1 MKRDPFFFLLLV
13 SVFSNLN
20 CFAQNLFSNADFETY
35 TFCPTTQGQ
44 VSFCNGWIEIVQSAD
59 YINCSY
65 VCWTPEQTIGAQS
78 GTGYMGFASYGGSNA
93 SEAIGQFLTTPLV
106 AGTDYTITF
115 WAKKTSGGTYVNNC
129 SGVSFFGYNG
139 NPASG
144 GSQVGVCPGSM
155 GGGVLLTTGAMVSN
169 LEWLPFSVSFTSP
182 GNFDFVG
189 MSVECLNCAQY
200 VFVDNFN
207 FTPNTNNFTFS
218 TACFGD
224 STYFQ
229 APVVAGLDSLDWNF
243 DDPSTGVQNFSDLQN
258 PTHLFSAAGSYDVQ
272 LILYNSSGVNDTLTN
287 TVSVNITPIVNLG
300 NDTIICSGQS
310 MLLDAGNPG
319 QTYLWNTN
327 ATTQTIVA
335 GTSGIYWVTVGNGNC
350 SVTDS
355 ISITIGT
362 SGSLNLGN
370 DTTICNG
377 QSVTLDAGNA
387 GSTYLWSTNA
397 TTQSISVNAAGNYSV
412 VVTNVCANQ
421 NDNITISIASSPVPA
436 LGNDTTYCSNFNL
449 QLNAANSGATYLWNN
464 NTNQQTLN
472 VNAAGT
478 YWVII
483 SNNCGSI
490 TDSIVFNQY
499 ASPQV
504 SLGNDT
510 LYCSAFIQLLD
521 ATNAG
526 ASYSWSNTSNAASI
540 NASTAG
546 IYWVNVS
553 NNCGTATDTI
563 NITQSSP
570 PVSALGNDTLYCSN
584 FTRLL
589 DGGTSTTSYL
599 WSDGTTDQ
607 TITVNQAGTYWVQL
621 NNNCG
626 AITDTIHIIQASA
639 PTVNLGNDTSFC
651 GSFTT
656 SFDATCI
663 ACNYLWSNNAV
674 TPQVTINT
682 AGPLIVLVSNLC
694 GVATDTVSIKLD
706 PFPYVTLPGDTE
718 LCAPEGYFILAYSNI
733 NNFLWST
740 GDTTQSINIP
750 KAGTYW
756 VDVSNPCGYD
766 VDTIKITECP
776 GAYIMPN
783 AFSPNGDGVNDFL
796 YPIRIGNAMLV
807 QYDIYNRWGE
817 KVFTYADGDMN
828 WDGKYYETPCSIGVY
843 AYIVRY
849 KDNITGKIFML
860 KGNATLLR

>member
-1 MKRDPFFFLLLV
+1 MDINWQTVATGIGFTATINPQTTLDNN
-13 SVFSNLN
+13 VFYS
-20 CFAQNLFSNADFETY
+20 
-35 TFCPTTQGQ
+35 TTDILIISSG
-44 VSFCNGWIEIVQSAD
+44 VIALSAVAMT
-59 YINCSY
+59 N
-65 VCWTPEQTIGAQS
+65 
-78 GTGYMGFASYGGSNA
+78 
-93 SEAIGQFLTTPLV
+93 V
-106 AGTDYTITF
+106 AGYI
-115 WAKKTSGGTYVNNC
+115 AQGGRAYIEGEYDC
-129 SGVSFFGYNG
+129 SAYNT
-139 NPASG
+139 NALFENLIA
-144 GSQVGVCPGSM
+144 QF
-155 GGGVLLTTGAMVSN
+155 GGGPFNYLGTIPGTLVPMNVLGSLSTTNNAVPSLSYYWYGCRGLPGACSIVEPF
-169 LEWLPFSVSFTSP
+169 LEFGGDYF
-182 GNFDFVG
+182 GFIY
-189 MSVECLNCAQY
+189 CA
-200 VFVDNFN
+200 
-207 FTPNTNNFTFS
+207 PNTNGGRVIQTTDQDWVNQNTS
-218 TACFGD
+218 TLLMENILTNLA
-224 STYFQ
+224 SNTYNC
-229 APVVAGLDSLDWNF
+229 ASPITV
-243 DDPSTGVQNFSDLQN
+243 
-258 PTHLFSAAGSYDVQ
+258 
-272 LILYNSSGVNDTLTN
+272 GVNLGPDITICNGQPTILDAGNVGSSFLWN
-287 TVSVNITPIVNLG
+287 TGATSQTISVNTSGTFWVTVTNGTCVGTDTIIISIQNTFAVNLG

-796 YPIRIGNAMLV
+796 FPIRIGNAMLV